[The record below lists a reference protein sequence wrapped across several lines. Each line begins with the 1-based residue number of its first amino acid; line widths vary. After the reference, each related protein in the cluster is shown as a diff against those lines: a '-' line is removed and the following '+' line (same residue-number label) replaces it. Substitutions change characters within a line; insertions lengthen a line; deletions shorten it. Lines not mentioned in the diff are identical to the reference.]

1 MITSST
7 TRTVH
12 PHHDKPTP
20 PPHGLCFAFLDS
32 IIEDKSVC
40 IIDVA
45 YIEFHQTSDSRPLSY
60 YVQ

>member
-1 MITSST
+1 MMDLIMIN
-7 TRTVH
+7 
-12 PHHDKPTP
+12 P
-20 PPHGLCFAFLDS
+20 PRRHMVCAAVLDS